1 MHKKKYSIPKLIF
14 VFVIGVHACICYFLF
29 VKGVSNKPL
38 KLNLS
43 SIQTTFITL
52 EPPKKKLQ
60 PSKPRQK
67 QPTPKPKV
75 KKDKIKVADNKPR
88 PKAPLKIPDRPVAQ
102 KSPVTKTELTVPKEL
117 NTLAVE
123 QKVDPIPNLPISSV
137 GYQQQLNAF
146 LSSHLIMPREGEVLL
161 EIRVNQSGKILGIS
175 IKKASDQEILN
186 TIKEQIAKISLPPLD
201 REFAGEKEHTFTFKF
216 I

>member
-1 MHKKKYSIPKLIF
+1 MHPKKYSIPKLIF
-14 VFVIGVHACICYFLF
+14 VFVIGVHACLCYFLF
-29 VKGVSNKPL
+29 VKGFSNKPL
-38 KLNLS
+38 KPKFS
-43 SIQTTFITL
+43 SIQTTFVTV

-67 QPTPKPKV
+67 SPAPKPTV
-75 KKDKIKVADNKPR
+75 KKDKVKVADNKPR
-88 PKAPLKIPDRPVAQ
+88 PKVPTKLPDKPIAQ
-102 KSPVTKTELTVPKEL
+102 KVPEKKSELTLPKEL

-123 QKVDPIPNLPISSV
+123 NKVDPLPNLPVSSV
-137 GYQQQLNAF
+137 GYQQQLKAF
-146 LSSHLIMPREGEVLL
+146 LSSRLVMPRAGEVLL
-161 EIRVNQSGKILGIS
+161 EIKVNQSGKILGIS